1 MAKKET
7 DHQRVRRR
15 TSKLVQAFGLNNVL
29 SVREQMLFDD
39 LIVNL
44 IREERSKCKKIRADV
59 VSSIMIGHLKQ
70 MNRMNDQLDDANNK
84 LDSANDK
91 LEDMTNAYNR
101 FDMSK
106 YKEGSRHGYSEN
118 D

>member
-7 DHQRVRRR
+7 DKEKVQRRI
-15 TSKLVQAFGLNNVL
+15 KNL
-29 SVREQMLFDD
+29 STWQKCELKD
-39 LIVNL
+39 LMVKL
-44 IREERSKCKKIRADV
+44 IREERAKCTKEHKKELEELTRERDYYWD
-59 VSSIMIGHLKQ
+59 K
-70 MNRMNDQLDDANNK
+70 NNDQYD
-84 LDSANDK
+84 
-91 LEDMTNAYNR
+91 R